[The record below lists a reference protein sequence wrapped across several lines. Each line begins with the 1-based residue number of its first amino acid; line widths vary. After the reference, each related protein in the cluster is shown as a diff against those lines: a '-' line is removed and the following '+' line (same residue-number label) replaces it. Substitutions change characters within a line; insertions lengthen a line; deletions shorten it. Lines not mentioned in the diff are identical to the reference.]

1 MELST
6 CVLTSSHL
14 CQLITDLRKC
24 RTYICVFVCCLSVLC
39 FWYEISLS
47 LNFLEY
53 SRYSKI
59 EIFHIKNRG
68 QTHRQTHKSTYWVA
82 AQLKIESKRIWS
94 KKISLEK
101 SKREG
106 FHIKNREQTNNKQTH
121 KEILHTSYTYEG
133 QLSTYKDERKL
144 GHMLIVPFPVW
155 AGIKIN
161 SSPNRKWN
169 LN

>member
-68 QTHRQTHKSTYWVA
+68 QTHKQTHKSTYWVA
-82 AQLKIESKRIWS
+82 AQLKISQPVNKKRSHQSSEKNCPSEATGNSRDPRRLRQKQWNYVWFCIHLVIHAWIVDYAVIWY
-94 KKISLEK
+94 
-101 SKREG
+101 
-106 FHIKNREQTNNKQTH
+106 EQ
-121 KEILHTSYTYEG
+121 
-133 QLSTYKDERKL
+133 
-144 GHMLIVPFPVW
+144 
-155 AGIKIN
+155 
-161 SSPNRKWN
+161 
-169 LN
+169 